1 MSLSDNYVKLRW
13 KDDVVR
19 PRHVLAIVTT
29 ALAAGLMVAPM
40 PEGAVE
46 ELYSRRVYLAFQPW
60 LTGASN
66 HAPFALLDLLIAA
79 AAAWWIAGAVG
90 AVARHGSAHIGRAL
104 RDIGVRSVVGSA
116 ALYLIFLATWG
127 LNYRRVPL
135 AEKLR
140 VDMSGVSLDA
150 ARRLAV
156 DAVKQVNAL
165 YASARLE
172 GAREADG
179 ADALLVTGFARAQS
193 DLGAVR
199 LARPGRPKTTIL
211 DAYFRGTGVEG
222 MTDPYFLE
230 TLVAGGLLSFE
241 RPFVIAHEWAH
252 LAGYADESE
261 ANFVGWLTCLHGSTR
276 DQYSGW
282 LYLFSEV
289 ANGLPR
295 SDRAGADLAP
305 GPRADLRAIAA
316 RLGRE
321 IQPRLSAAGWRVYDR
336 YLKANRVEAGMGS
349 YGNVVRLILMT
360 RFDSTWRPELKA
372 VAP

>member
-1 MSLSDNYVKLRW
+1 VK
-13 KDDVVR
+13 
-19 PRHVLAIVTT
+19 PRHLLAVLTT
-29 ALAAGLMVAPM
+29 ALAAGLAVAPM
-40 PEGAVE
+40 PEGVVE

-66 HAPFALLDLLIAA
+66 RAPFALLDLLIAA
-79 AAAWWIAGAVG
+79 AVGWWIAGVVG
-90 AVARHGSAHIGRAL
+90 AVARHRTAHIGRAL
-104 RDIGVRSVVGSA
+104 RDVAVRSVVAAA

-140 VDMSGVSLDA
+140 VDASGVSLDA
-150 ARRLAV
+150 ARRLAA

-165 YASARLE
+165 YAPSRSD
-172 GAREADG
+172 GSREPDAADT
-179 ADALLVTGFARAQS
+179 LLVTGFARAQS

-211 DAYFRGTGVEG
+211 DAYFRGAGVEG

-241 RPFVIAHEWAH
+241 RPFVVAHEWAH

-282 LYLFSEV
+282 LYLYSEV
-289 ANGLPR
+289 ANGLPP

-316 RLGRE
+316 RLRRE

-336 YLKANRVEAGMGS
+336 YLKANRVEAGMAS
-349 YGNVVRLILMT
+349 YENVVRLILMT